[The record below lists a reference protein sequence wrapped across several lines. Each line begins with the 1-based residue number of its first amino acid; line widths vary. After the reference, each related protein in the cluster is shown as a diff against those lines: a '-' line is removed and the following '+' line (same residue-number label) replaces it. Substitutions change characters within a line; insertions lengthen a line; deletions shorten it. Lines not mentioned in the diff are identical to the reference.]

1 MRIRSAESAASP
13 LLGVRARCT
22 HLQYCRTAIFK
33 AMWHPMINPLEKMQ
47 FPLPCITNDAGAQHC
62 HTHLKAFRMLYDRKI
77 AIRRL
82 KSLDT
87 SEFKI
92 YNILWPKNM

>member
-13 LLGVRARCT
+13 LLGVRACCM
-22 HLQYCRTAIFK
+22 HLQYCLTAIFK
-33 AMWHPMINPLEKMQ
+33 AMWNSMINPLKKIQ
-47 FPLPCITNDAGAQHC
+47 FPLPCITNDAGAQHS
-62 HTHLKAFRMLYDRKI
+62 HTHLKAFKMLYDLKI

-87 SEFKI
+87 SEFKF
-92 YNILWPKNM
+92 YNIL